1 MRISVALCVY
11 NGERFLRAQL
21 DSIARQ
27 SRLPDEV
34 VICDDASSDGSWAL
48 VEGFAAA
55 APFPVHAHR
64 GTANVGSTRNFARAI
79 ALCRGDVIALCD
91 QDDVWLEDKLARIA
105 TAFARR
111 PQTTMAFADA
121 ILVDENLAP
130 EGRTLWQAVGFGRGR
145 QRRAAGGAAL
155 IELLKGNFVTGA
167 TMAIAASTRDVAL
180 PIPELG
186 GLLHDGWLALVA
198 AALGPVEPIAAPG
211 IRYRLHAR
219 QQVGVPSQ
227 GPADVVAELRR
238 KLDHGT
244 RGDYLH
250 NLADLAVLEQRL
262 GQHAG
267 RPGVADALMH
277 IAGRRVHARARS
289 TMPRARLRR
298 VSAVLAE
305 ARAGR
310 YRYSSGWRSVLRDLL
325 LN

>member
-1 MRISVALCVY
+1 MKISVALCVY

-27 SRLPDEV
+27 RRLPDEV
-34 VICDDASSDGSWAL
+34 VICDDASSDGSWGL
-48 VEGFAAA
+48 VEAFAAA

-64 GTANVGSTRNFARAI
+64 GAANVGSTRNFERAI

-91 QDDVWLEDKLARIA
+91 QDDVWLEDKLARIEE
-105 TAFARR
+105 AFARD
-111 PQTTMAFADA
+111 PQTTMTFADA
-121 ILVDENLAP
+121 ILVDEDLVP
-130 EGRTLWQAVGFGRGR
+130 EGRTLWQAVGFGRDR
-145 QRRAAGGAAL
+145 QRHAAGGGTL

-167 TMAIAASTRDVAL
+167 TMAVAASVREVAL
-180 PIPELG
+180 PIPDLG

-198 AALGPVEPIAAPG
+198 AALGPVQPVATPG
-211 IRYRLHAR
+211 IRYRLHSR
-219 QQVGVPSQ
+219 QQVGVPAQ
-227 GPADVVAELRR
+227 GAAGVVAELRR
-238 KLDHGT
+238 KLHHGT

-262 GQHAG
+262 GRHGGRADVAG
-267 RPGVADALMH
+267 ALVH
-277 IAGRRVHARARS
+277 IAGRRLHARARS
-289 TMPRARLRR
+289 AMPRSRLRR
-298 VSAVLAE
+298 IPAVLAE